1 MIVTTTFSNVEFY
14 TIFQKAD
21 MKLTKYIQIF
31 KIYRKYDTI
40 NTHVTTTQF
49 RKKKY
54 AKYIRILSRGL
65 QLRMTL
71 IILMFLVSPVS

>member
-49 RKKKY
+49 RKKK
-54 AKYIRILSRGL
+54 LC
-65 QLRMTL
+65 
-71 IILMFLVSPVS
+71 